1 MIEFPGKTRRARLR
15 SITVTAINPTK
26 YPQFCNDRE
35 NPFSS
40 QSEEVRT
47 AEIVDICG
55 TVLAQSGLDGKR
67 PAGETK
73 AA

>member
-1 MIEFPGKTRRARLR
+1 MNDFPSKVRRPRLR
-15 SITVTAINPTK
+15 SITVTPIAPTK

-40 QSEEVRT
+40 QTEEVRM

-55 TVLAQSGLDGKR
+55 TVLAQSGFDAKA
-67 PAGETK
+67 PADEAK

>member
-1 MIEFPGKTRRARLR
+1 MNDIATKARRPRLR
-15 SITVTAINPTK
+15 SITVTAIAPTK

-40 QSEEVRT
+40 QSEDVRM

-55 TVLAQSGLDGKR
+55 TVLAQSGLDGKAA
-67 PAGETK
+67 AGEAK